1 MWIMTYQFASTGIH
15 IQNKA
20 IMTHE
25 TKGSTHI
32 TNHRRK
38 QKILLP
44 SDDSE
49 NDVLTSSTYNGID
62 QLDVLC
68 AFKSAFLNPY
78 SNTAFSFKC

>member
-20 IMTHE
+20 IMTHK
-25 TKGSTHI
+25 TKVSTCI
-32 TNHRRK
+32 TNPITK

-44 SDDSE
+44 SDHFE
-49 NDVLTSSTYNGID
+49 NGVLTSSTYNGID
-62 QLDVLC
+62 QLDVLW
-68 AFKSAFLNPY
+68 AFKSAFLSPY

>member
-25 TKGSTHI
+25 TKGSTPI

-62 QLDVLC
+62 
-68 AFKSAFLNPY
+68 
-78 SNTAFSFKC
+78 